1 VNDDFGLDELNEG
14 VDLREKF
21 QPISYENEMKKRASV
36 AQQAAVEKEN
46 RAVFNQL
53 CDYWNLNGTDANLNV
68 IREFCNGQI
77 TVEKFQVMLETPGER
92 ESLDWT
98 GTHER
103 IISEISDL
111 LYDPTGRRMNDFD
124 LKQTVAKMKYW
135 EKSKLRARLAE
146 LKFKQGKSAQE
157 ARNLLA
163 DHRKVERNENPYHP
177 YDRMPD
183 SLTPQAIRRG
193 TTEQLIYWGQRF
205 GQAQVKARLNQK

>member
-1 VNDDFGLDELNEG
+1 
-14 VDLREKF
+14 
-21 QPISYENEMKKRASV
+21 
-36 AQQAAVEKEN
+36 
-46 RAVFNQL
+46 
-53 CDYWNLNGTDANLNV
+53 
-68 IREFCNGQI
+68 
-77 TVEKFQVMLETPGER
+77 
-92 ESLDWT
+92 
-98 GTHER
+98 
-103 IISEISDL
+103 
-111 LYDPTGRRMNDFD
+111 MNDFD